1 VQEIPLHQFNTAIDK
16 LVRVIEAKR
25 EILSPEDMAVSLQA
39 DEKEEG
45 RDVQVCRATKVL
57 QVTRSPWF

>member
-45 RDVQVCRATKVL
+45 RDVQVC
-57 QVTRSPWF
+57 

>member
-45 RDVQVCRATKVL
+45 RDVQVCRATDVL
-57 QVTRSPWF
+57 QISSPWF